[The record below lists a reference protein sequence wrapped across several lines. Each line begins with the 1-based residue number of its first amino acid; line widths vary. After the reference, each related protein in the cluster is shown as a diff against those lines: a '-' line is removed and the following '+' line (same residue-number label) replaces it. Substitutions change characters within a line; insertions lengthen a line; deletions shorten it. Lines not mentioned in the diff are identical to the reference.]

1 MAKCE
6 ICEKTAIHGNKL
18 SITRSHISKRAPRTW
33 KPNLR
38 TVKADVDGEI
48 KRIHVCAKCL
58 KNGKVKRIILE
69 VQLSPNDCLSKYY
82 NFRENVIENTKWQV
96 MPVLYVVN
104 NQNLKKKLNDLKI
117 IYDDLKLEKVGDFID

>member
-18 SITRSHISKRAPRTW
+18 SITRSHISKRTTRTW

-38 TVKADVDGEI
+38 SVKAIMENGET

-58 KNGKVKRIILE
+58 KDGKVKRA
-69 VQLSPNDCLSKYY
+69 
-82 NFRENVIENTKWQV
+82 
-96 MPVLYVVN
+96 
-104 NQNLKKKLNDLKI
+104 
-117 IYDDLKLEKVGDFID
+117 